1 MDAELDAL
9 VREGLLSDER
19 FCEVF
24 VRNRAGS
31 GYGPLRIRQELTQRG
46 IDEALA
52 GQALAAVEADWAALA
67 AEVRRRRFG
76 ERLPRGYP
84 EWAKQARFLQ
94 YRGFGSETIR
104 AALGGDADDQAP

>member
-24 VRNRAGS
+24 VRSRAGS
-31 GYGPLRIRQELTQRG
+31 GYGPLRIRQELNRRG
-46 IDEALA
+46 VDEALA
-52 GQALAAVEADWAALA
+52 GQVLAAAEADWAALA